1 VMRKWF
7 NGLPE
12 KTQKRIAN
20 VIAATVVTFT
30 ILLLFCVIVLIVI
43 AVSFFEWG

>member
-1 VMRKWF
+1 MRKWF

-12 KTQKRIAN
+12 KTQKRIASGL
-20 VIAATVVTFT
+20 AGLAVTFT
-30 ILLLFCVIVLIVI
+30 ILLLFCVIVLIVM